1 MNISFRSVALAVP
14 FVAVLGAVYW
24 VGSTVGF
31 PEGAGDTSPVAS
43 SASPDAVHAEKSAPV
58 STAVANEGKN
68 AEKRLPQKVQMT
80 EEEKKTVLAEFFS
93 AAERDVQRM
102 EMEISKSKLSGV
114 AIADIA
120 AMEEKLEK
128 MRQVIQQVKLRNP
141 GY

>member
-1 MNISFRSVALAVP
+1 MNISFKSVALAVP

-31 PEGAGDTSPVAS
+31 PEGAGDISPVAV
-43 SASPDAVHAEKSAPV
+43 SASPEAAHAAMNTSVPATVADEKKDS
-58 STAVANEGKN
+58 
-68 AEKRLPQKVQMT
+68 EKRLPQKVQMT
-80 EEEKKTVLAEFFS
+80 EEEKKTVLARFFS

-102 EMEISKSKLSGV
+102 EMEISKSKLSGMAV
-114 AIADIA
+114 ADIV
-120 AMEEKLEK
+120 AMEGKLAK

>member
-1 MNISFRSVALAVP
+1 MNISFKSVALAVP

-31 PEGAGDTSPVAS
+31 PEGAGGISPVAA
-43 SASPDAVHAEKSAPV
+43 SASPDVAHAPMNTSVPAIVTGDGKDSEKPV
-58 STAVANEGKN
+58 
-68 AEKRLPQKVQMT
+68 PQKVQMT
-80 EEEKKTVLAEFFS
+80 EAEKKTVLARFFS

-102 EMEISKSKLSGV
+102 EMEISKSKLSGMAV
-114 AIADIA
+114 ADIV
-120 AMEEKLEK
+120 AMEEKLAK